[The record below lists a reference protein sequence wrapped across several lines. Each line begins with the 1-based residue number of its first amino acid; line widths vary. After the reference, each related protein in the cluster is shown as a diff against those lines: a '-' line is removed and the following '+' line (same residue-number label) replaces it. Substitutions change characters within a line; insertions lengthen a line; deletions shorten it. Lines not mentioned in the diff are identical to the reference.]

1 MNDEISSGF
10 MVIQSNLVENLRDLL
25 TNWTTKTPLTPLED
39 EIILVQSNGI
49 AQWLRLA
56 LANHSTSKI
65 AAGIQTPLP
74 SAFVWQMYRAVL
86 PNLPKISAYDKN
98 PLAWRIFTLL
108 QDENRLLQEMGEQAK
123 DLLLFLRRTK
133 RQLEL
138 WQFAYTIADTFD
150 QYQVYRADWLN
161 DWSQGKKELRG
172 FNGLGKKA
180 VPPSQR
186 WQVGLWR
193 LLTKDIA
200 DESGRSFTHRRFLKT
215 INSLQHRPTTIPRR
229 ISVFGITSLPT
240 QILEVLQALSKFSQV
255 LFFVHNPCRHYWGD
269 IVEGR
274 EMFLNAYRRTQK
286 RKIPDNCDE
295 NSLHIYG
302 NPLLAAWGKQG
313 RDYIRLLDEIDRV
326 ESYRPELAAHNFSV
340 DVFENFGSDSLLHC
354 LQDDIL
360 ELRSKEEIQKEN
372 RQITADGSVHF
383 HIAHC
388 PQREVEIL
396 HDRLVALFAAAQ
408 ERNEPLN
415 PADVLVMMPDIGVY
429 APHIEAVFGS
439 FCQGEAG
446 FLPYRLND
454 RPSVQTSLLQN
465 AFTTLLSLPTTR
477 FEAEDVLDFLQIP
490 ALQAKFFIQES
501 DLPLLRTWVEHCNI
515 HWGLNKKHKLR
526 LGLPEDDR
534 NSWQFGLER
543 MLLGFAVGDAPAW
556 QEVEPYSAVSGLQAQ
571 LVGRLAECM
580 QTLQKYC
587 EILTNEHTPE
597 KWCEIVLA
605 MLADFFEPTDKYDR
619 QIIQTIQNALE
630 SWTDECELG
639 GFADL
644 LTIETVKSVL
654 EEKINSRS
662 GLQNFFPGAIN
673 FATLRPMRTIPFD
686 HIWLL
691 GMDDTNYP
699 RKNTPPAIDLMTE
712 MPRPGDRSRRDD
724 EHYLFLEALLSA
736 RKSLS
741 ISWVGKNIA
750 DNSDIPPSIVVSKLQ
765 DQINALSEENFT
777 EQITTL
783 YPVKTYSKRY
793 FHGENDL
800 FTYAEKWRS
809 VHLANENQKTR
820 QVLTQENTK
829 ETIGIYE
836 LAAFIKNPAQV
847 FYANRLAVHKIYE
860 QPLISPQE
868 CFELENLDRYL
879 IIKDLIDT
887 VFQKAQD
894 KDDFEQLGQKRLD
907 KLAGSG
913 DFAVAG
919 WGALQQQKILQATSE
934 LFEQSKEL
942 SLPVKENCN
951 FAVSNDMSLFSGS
964 LTLQKSESGECR
976 QIFVLAGDGKKK
988 KHLIEP
994 WICHLAAN
1002 SQIPTETAVIWQG
1015 DRLSFLAQ
1023 NDSNV
1028 AIETIQHLL
1037 GLRNEGM
1044 RFPLPVNAEMGIEY
1058 LAAKKEKREKTLQTL
1073 AGKYDSFN
1081 VQSGN
1086 TEFLRP
1092 CYPFFADLQ
1101 SADFTDHATKLYA
1114 KFIEETE
1121 KNDSAA

>member
-25 TNWTTKTPLTPLED
+25 TTWTTKTPLTPLED

-56 LANHSTSKI
+56 LANHTSSKI

-74 SAFVWQMYRAVL
+74 SAFVWQMYRTVL

-123 DLLLFLRRTK
+123 DLLLFLRRIK
-133 RQLEL
+133 RQLQL
-138 WQFAYTIADTFD
+138 WQFAYTVADTFD

-161 DWSQGKKELRG
+161 DWNKGKEELRG
-172 FNGLGKKA
+172 FNGLNKKA

-193 LLTKDIA
+193 LLTKDIS
-200 DESGRSFTHRRFLKT
+200 EQSGRSFIHRRFLET
-215 INSLQHRPTTIPRR
+215 INSLQQRPTTIPRR

-269 IVEGR
+269 IIENR
-274 EMFLNAYRRTQK
+274 EMFLNSYRRTKK

-313 RDYIRLLDEIDRV
+313 RDYIRLLDEIDQT
-326 ESYRPELAAHNFSV
+326 ENYRPELATHNFSV
-340 DVFENFGSDSLLHC
+340 DVFENFGNDSLLHC

-360 ELRSKEEIQKEN
+360 ELRSKDEIQREN
-372 RQITADGSVHF
+372 RRITADGSIQF

-415 PADVLVMMPDIGVY
+415 PADILVMMPDIAVY
-429 APHIEAVFGS
+429 APHIDAVFGS
-439 FCQGEAG
+439 FRPNEAG

-465 AFTTLLSLPTTR
+465 AFSTLLSLPTAR
-477 FEAEDVLDFLQIP
+477 FQAEDVLDFLNIP
-490 ALQAKFFIQES
+490 ALQAKFSIHKN
-501 DLPLLRTWVEHCNI
+501 DLPVLRIWIQSCNI
-515 HWGLNKKHKLR
+515 NWGLNKKHKLR

-543 MLLGFAVGDAPAW
+543 MLLGFALGDAPAW
-556 QEVEPYSAVSGLQAQ
+556 KEVEPYAAVSGLQAE
-571 LVGRLAECM
+571 LAGRLAQCI
-580 QTLQKYC
+580 QTLQKYY
-587 EILTNEHTPE
+587 EILTKKHTPE
-597 KWCEIVLA
+597 KWCEILLQ

-619 QIIQTIQNALE
+619 RILQTVQNALE
-630 SWTDECELG
+630 NWTDECELG
-639 GFADL
+639 GFVAP

-654 EEKINSRS
+654 EEKINSQS

-673 FATLRPMRTIPFD
+673 FATLRPMRTIPFK

-699 RKNTPPAIDLMTE
+699 RKNIPPAIDLMTE

-724 EHYLFLEALLSA
+724 DHYLFLEALLSA

-741 ISWVGKNIA
+741 ISWVGKNIT
-750 DNSDIPPSIVVSKLQ
+750 DNSNIPPSIVVSQLQ
-765 DQINALSEENFT
+765 DQINSLSEENFT
-777 EQITTL
+777 AQITTQ
-783 YPVKTYSKRY
+783 YPVKSYSRRY
-793 FHGENDL
+793 FSSENEL
-800 FTYAEKWRS
+800 FTYAEKWRN
-809 VHLANENQKTR
+809 VHLVHEKHKTR
-820 QVLTQENTK
+820 QVLIQKNDP

-836 LAAFIKNPAQV
+836 LTAFLKNPAQI
-847 FYANRLAVHKIYE
+847 FYANRLAVHKTYE

-879 IIKDLIDT
+879 IVKDLIDT
-887 VFQKAQD
+887 VFQQAKN
-894 KDDFEQLGQKRLD
+894 KNDFEKLGKKRLNR
-907 KLAGSG
+907 LARSG
-913 DFAVAG
+913 DFAVAN
-919 WGALQQQKILQATSE
+919 WGILQQEKILHSTSE
-934 LFEQSKEL
+934 LFEQMQEFC
-942 SLPVKENCN
+942 LPLTENCN
-951 FAVSNDMSLFSGS
+951 FSISNDTTLFSGS
-964 LTLQKSESGECR
+964 LVLQKSENDDRR

-988 KHLIEP
+988 KHYIQP

-1002 SQIPTETAVIWQG
+1002 SQIPTETVIIWQG
-1015 DRLSFLAQ
+1015 GTLTLPAR
-1023 NDSNV
+1023 NDNDLT
-1028 AIETIQHLL
+1028 EKTIHELL
-1037 GLRNEGM
+1037 KLRNEGM
-1044 RFPLPVNAEMGIEY
+1044 LFPLPVNLEMGIKY
-1058 LAAKKEKREKTLQTL
+1058 LTAKEDKREKTLQTL
-1073 AGKYDSFN
+1073 ADIYDNFKNQDGK
-1081 VQSGN
+1081 

-1101 SADFTDHATKLYA
+1101 TANFTDWATRLYA
-1114 KFIEETE
+1114 KFVEETE
-1121 KNDSAA
+1121 RKK